1 LCLVDLLDKYRQ
13 KKIQMKKS
21 TIEREGKQKTALISI
36 EKKRMNR
43 LGIYDKK
50 VTAIGNQ
57 AEIIDLKLM
66 IEEYYTTKNDR

>member
-1 LCLVDLLDKYRQ
+1 
-13 KKIQMKKS
+13 MKKS

-43 LGIYDKK
+43 LVIYDKK

>member
-1 LCLVDLLDKYRQ
+1 
-13 KKIQMKKS
+13 M
-21 TIEREGKQKTALISI
+21 IEREGKQKTALISI

-50 VTAIGNQ
+50 VTAIENQ